1 MWELVIKWE
10 CGDLTVYS
18 YDTRAEAERAGDGM
32 EMALG
37 EQIQWYG
44 VRPRKHERR
53 RA

>member
-18 YDTRAEAERAGDGM
+18 YDTRNEAEQAGDGM

-44 VRPRKHERR
+44 VRPRKSGARR
-53 RA
+53 R